1 MVRIEWVTGSNFI
14 LCFFVVWLVACFV
27 IASLFPCQLVE
38 PLVRGDSEMP
48 IYDEDSLNEI
58 YRNHWKMGW
67 GSIAKDEVLFVQE
80 LIENYRPR
88 DFIEI
93 GMASGLSGGILANIL
108 EEIGAKTF
116 TTIDYDNTFFGDSS
130 KENGFLLSEIY
141 SGSAVT
147 VEKHPFTTSLDL
159 SRLGKKFQMAFI
171 DANHQHPWPALDTLC
186 LYPFLEGE
194 KIIIHHDLKLFKE
207 QDVVYGIGPKY
218 LYDQFADE
226 FRIDSD
232 ANRGNIYA
240 LHLKN
245 TDPEYIAKISI
256 NALSLSLIH
265 I

>member
-1 MVRIEWVTGSNFI
+1 
-14 LCFFVVWLVACFV
+14 
-27 IASLFPCQLVE
+27 
-38 PLVRGDSEMP
+38 
-48 IYDEDSLNEI
+48 
-58 YRNHWKMGW
+58 
-67 GSIAKDEVLFVQE
+67 
-80 LIENYRPR
+80 
-88 DFIEI
+88 
-93 GMASGLSGGILANIL
+93 MASGLSGGILANIL

-116 TTIDYDNTFFGDSS
+116 TTIDYDNTFFGDTS

-141 SGSAVT
+141 SGSEVT

-159 SRLGKKFQMAFI
+159 SKLGKKFQMAFI

-226 FRIDSD
+226 YRIDSD

-256 NALSLSLIH
+256 NALSLPWSLRHPLSDENIQTIESILREH
-265 I
+265 YNSTLADTFTHCTTKFNHLERLRTGV